1 MHSYRRFRSQLLT
14 VLFLIV
20 VCSGTVEA
28 TEKRV
33 FISIPA
39 LGVIN
44 QGGTL
49 VGATHYLALQID
61 RLPDLSGPQVQFN
74 EGSRAFGTLK
84 GSALSP
90 DWKDAAHMAIDAAA
104 RALGEDPR
112 NWLVTVKD
120 VSDAYMTDGPSAS
133 AALAVGIVAA
143 LRGDVLPANVAM
155 TGKVEPDGRIS
166 DVGDIPEK
174 LHGAARSG
182 LSVVLIPK
190 GQLRTRDWDVRPLAE
205 SLQLTVFEVGT
216 LREAYEKITGRRF

>member
-1 MHSYRRFRSQLLT
+1 MHSRLFTAHLLT
-14 VLFLIV
+14 VLFLLIV
-20 VCSGTVEA
+20 CRGTVGAVEQ
-28 TEKRV
+28 RV
-33 FISIPA
+33 FISIPV
-39 LGVIN
+39 LGVSN
-44 QGGTL
+44 QGDKL
-49 VGATHYLALQID
+49 VGAIHYLAVQID
-61 RLPDLSGPQVQFN
+61 RLPDPSGPQVQFN
-74 EGSRAFGTLK
+74 EGSRAFGTFK
-84 GSALSP
+84 GSALSS
-90 DWKDAAHMAIDAAA
+90 DWKDAARRAVDAAA
-104 RALGEDPR
+104 HALGEDSR

-120 VSDAYMTDGPSAS
+120 VSNAYMTDGPSAS

>member
-1 MHSYRRFRSQLLT
+1 MHSRLFTAHLLT
-14 VLFLIV
+14 VLFLLIV
-20 VCSGTVEA
+20 CRGTVGA
-28 TEKRV
+28 VGQRV
-33 FISIPA
+33 FISIPI
-39 LGVIN
+39 LGVSTH
-44 QGGTL
+44 GDKL
-49 VGATHYLALQID
+49 VGATHYLAVQID

-90 DWKDAAHMAIDAAA
+90 AWKDAARRAVDAAA
-104 RALGEDPR
+104 HALGEDSR
-112 NWLVTVKD
+112 SWLVTVKD
-120 VSDAYMTDGPSAS
+120 VSNAYMTDGPSAS

-143 LRGDVLPANVAM
+143 LRGDALPANVAM
-155 TGKVEPDGRIS
+155 TGKVEADGRIS

-205 SLQLTVFEVGT
+205 SLQLTVLEVGT
-216 LREAYEKITGRRF
+216 LREAYEKITGRGF

>member
-1 MHSYRRFRSQLLT
+1 MRSYRRFISQLLT

-28 TEKRV
+28 TEQRV

-44 QGGTL
+44 QGGKL

-61 RLPDLSGPQVQFN
+61 RLPDLSGPRVQFN

-90 DWKDAAHMAIDAAA
+90 DWKDAAKMAIDAAA

-112 NWLVTVKD
+112 SWLVTVKD

-143 LRGDVLPANVAM
+143 LRGDALPANVAI
-155 TGKVEPDGRIS
+155 TGKVEPDGRIT
-166 DVGDIPEK
+166 DVGGIPEK
-174 LHGAARSG
+174 LLGAAESG

-205 SLQLTVFEVGT
+205 SLRLTVLEVGT
-216 LREAYEKITGRRF
+216 LREAYEKITGRGF

>member
-1 MHSYRRFRSQLLT
+1 MHSRLFTAHLLT
-14 VLFLIV
+14 VLLFLT
-20 VCSGTVEA
+20 VCRGTVGA
-28 TEKRV
+28 VGQRV
-33 FISIPA
+33 FISIPI
-39 LGVIN
+39 LGVST
-44 QGGTL
+44 QGDKV
-49 VGATHYLALQID
+49 VGATHYLAVQID

-90 DWKDAAHMAIDAAA
+90 DWKDAARRAVDAAA
-104 RALGEDPR
+104 HALGEDSR

-120 VSDAYMTDGPSAS
+120 VSNAYMTDGPSAS

-143 LRGDVLPANVAM
+143 LRGDALPANVAM

-174 LHGAARSG
+174 LQGAARSG

-216 LREAYEKITGRRF
+216 LREAYEKFTGRGF

>member
-1 MHSYRRFRSQLLT
+1 MHSRFFTVHLLT
-14 VLFLIV
+14 VLLLVIV
-20 VCSGTVEA
+20 CRGSVGAVGQ
-28 TEKRV
+28 RV
-33 FISIPA
+33 FISIPI
-39 LGVIN
+39 LGVSA
-44 QGGTL
+44 QGDKL
-49 VGATHYLALQID
+49 VGATHYLAVQID

-90 DWKDAAHMAIDAAA
+90 EWKDAARRAVDAAA
-104 RALGEDPR
+104 RALGEDSR

-120 VSDAYMTDGPSAS
+120 VSNAYMTDGPSAS

-143 LRGDVLPANVAM
+143 LRGDALPANVAM
-155 TGKVEPDGRIS
+155 TGKVEADGRIS

-174 LHGAARSG
+174 LQGAARSG

-205 SLQLTVFEVGT
+205 TLQLTVFEVGT
-216 LREAYEKITGRRF
+216 LREAYEKITGRGF

>member
-1 MHSYRRFRSQLLT
+1 MRSYRLFIPQLLT

-20 VCSGTVEA
+20 VCTGTVEA
-28 TEKRV
+28 AEQRV

-39 LGVIN
+39 LGVSD
-44 QGGTL
+44 QGGKL
-49 VGATHYLALQID
+49 VGDTHYLAVQID

-84 GSALSP
+84 GSALSL
-90 DWKDAAHMAIDAAA
+90 DWKDAARRAVDAAA

-120 VSDAYMTDGPSAS
+120 VSNAYMTDGPSAS

-143 LRGDVLPANVAM
+143 LRGDALPANVAI

-166 DVGDIPEK
+166 DVGSIPEK
-174 LHGAARSG
+174 LQGAARSG

-190 GQLRTRDWDVRPLAE
+190 GQLRTKDWDVRPLAE
-205 SLQLTVFEVGT
+205 SLRLTVWEVGT
-216 LREAYEKITGRRF
+216 LREAYEKVTGRGF

>member
-1 MHSYRRFRSQLLT
+1 MRSYRLCMPLLLT

-20 VCSGTVEA
+20 ACSGTGEA
-28 TEKRV
+28 AEQRV
-33 FISIPA
+33 FIAIPA
-39 LGVIN
+39 LSVID
-44 QGGTL
+44 QGGKL
-49 VGATHYLALQID
+49 VGATHYLAVQID

-90 DWKDAAHMAIDAAA
+90 DWKDAARRAVDAAA
-104 RALGEDPR
+104 HALGEDPR
-112 NWLVTVKD
+112 SLLVTVKN
-120 VSDAYMTDGPSAS
+120 VSGAYITDGPSTS

-143 LRGDVLPANVAM
+143 LRGDPLPANVAM

-166 DVGDIPEK
+166 DVGGIPEK
-174 LHGAARSG
+174 LQGAARSG

-205 SLQLTVFEVGT
+205 SLRLTVWEVGT
-216 LREAYEKITGRRF
+216 LREAYEKFTGRGF